1 MITPNIWALVLL
13 IRETNISSA
22 FRDLPDSSSRD
33 FYITDENGQIL
44 SSSSSGG
51 IYKDFSSYTKISSE
65 NYKTLTETDR
75 QFFSVDGT
83 DTLFICKSYPDLN
96 WNVINLIPLE
106 SLTLDHMVILHNILL
121 ISIVVFI
128 LSVFFHI
135 MYRYCHRTYT
145 ETCGKNEICICR
157 KAEYFCQLLFK

>member
-1 MITPNIWALVLL
+1 MGANLCSLKSITNIDNTKYLGALVLL

-128 LSVFFHI
+128 LSVFFPYYVQVLSPHL
-135 MYRYCHRTYT
+135 YR
-145 ETCGKNEICICR
+145 N
-157 KAEYFCQLLFK
+157 L